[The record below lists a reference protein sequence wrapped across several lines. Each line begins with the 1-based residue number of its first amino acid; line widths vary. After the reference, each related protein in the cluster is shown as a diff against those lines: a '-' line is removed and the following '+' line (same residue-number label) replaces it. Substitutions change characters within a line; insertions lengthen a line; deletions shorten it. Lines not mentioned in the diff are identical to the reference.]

1 MLKVW
6 LFPAEKEE
14 SGDQTRSQE
23 RQFGSAGL
31 SQGFHSDD
39 HDVDDDDDVDD
50 DADGDGNGDDN
61 YDFDYV
67 YEGEDLGGFRISKEM
82 FVTVIFLLKCRR
94 VWSFKSRKPFIFIY
108 SCVLFVF
115 ACLKPFK
122 DTISVSHDLHFCKS
136 CYE

>member
-1 MLKVW
+1 M
-6 LFPAEKEE
+6 
-14 SGDQTRSQE
+14 
-23 RQFGSAGL
+23 

-39 HDVDDDDDVDD
+39 DDVDDDD
-50 DADGDGNGDDN
+50 DGDGNGDDI
-61 YDFDYV
+61 YDFD
-67 YEGEDLGGFRISKEM
+67 YEGEDLRGFRISKEM

-122 DTISVSHDLHFCKS
+122 DTISVSHDLHFYKS